1 MKYLSFFCLCHLGT
15 RSNHKGSPAA
25 QGRFFSQSEGHLLTG
40 SAESTEMDRNWIMS
54 SQGVGKKNGVAAEM
68 IIGLT
73 NDPRSAKQ

>member
-1 MKYLSFFCLCHLGT
+1 
-15 RSNHKGSPAA
+15 
-25 QGRFFSQSEGHLLTG
+25 
-40 SAESTEMDRNWIMS
+40 MDRNWIMS